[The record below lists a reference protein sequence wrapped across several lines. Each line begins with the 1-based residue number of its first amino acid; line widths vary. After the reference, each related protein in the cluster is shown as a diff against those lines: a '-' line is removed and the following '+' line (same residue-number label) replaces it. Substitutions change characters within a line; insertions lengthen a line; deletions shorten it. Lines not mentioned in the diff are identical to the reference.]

1 MYFKRLV
8 IYIIFERILLSL
20 YRNHVKCFHTPY
32 FSISQMNTRK
42 STTQVSFAEMD
53 EIFSN
58 PTPKKT
64 AHAPKVEE
72 LVITNDIPKKGR
84 AQTKVEEKP
93 AQEQSEQP
101 PADQRPSF
109 TSTPVFKYI
118 VIGLLIT
125 AIVIALIYVV
135 RTYVLKPKVPETD
148 EKDETIRSMSD
159 EIMKLKER
167 EEEITRVVSQLRKEN
182 QLKDQ
187 LLSDIKEQERFNG
200 EMQTENTYTMDPP
213 SVNRE
218 LTDRE
223 KVQVLH
229 NERMKDLRKRRG
241 EKSDDEQNEPEEDEL
256 EVGVEEDENEYE
268 AVEEDEAEEEINER
282 NGTINMN
289 AVSKNS
295 KKKNNETD
303 DVSTDDI
310 MRLVSSST

>member
-1 MYFKRLV
+1 MYVKRLD
-8 IYIIFERILLSL
+8 IYDIFVRILLAL
-20 YRNHVKCFHTPY
+20 DGNHVKCFHMLY
-32 FSISQMNTRK
+32 FSISQMNTGK

-58 PTPKKT
+58 PTPKRT
-64 AHAPKVEE
+64 APTPKVEE

-84 AQTKVEEKP
+84 VQTKVEEKP
-93 AQEQSEQP
+93 SQEPSEQP
-101 PADQRPSF
+101 QTDPRPSF

-135 RTYVLKPKVPETD
+135 RTYVLKPKVPATD

-213 SVNRE
+213 SVNKE

-223 KVQVLH
+223 KVHALH
-229 NERMKDLRKRRG
+229 NERMKDLRRRRG
-241 EKSDDEQNEPEEDEL
+241 EKSDEEQNEPEEDVSE
-256 EVGVEEDENEYE
+256 GAVEEDEGEYE

-289 AVSKNS
+289 VVSKNS
-295 KKKNNETD
+295 KKKNIETD
-303 DVSTDDI
+303 EVSTDDI
-310 MRLVSSST
+310 MRLVSST